1 MKRTILALCLLAA
14 TLPAFAQQQ
23 FTDKE
28 LATVIWAMGQMNPQG
43 FTLKLSDLSQ
53 PKEGI
58 MVSYGATQNSTDRKS
73 IPAVIKHA
81 KAHEGLVGGSFIPE
95 DGTYYFDS
103 TRPFAED
110 DLASALKFARENGQ
124 KSVYVVSK
132 DIHVKSNYEQKDI
145 RVIYDCDMGSS
156 TDDLFALMMLYRY
169 MDMQRCTL
177 LGVIVDRMDR
187 ANADAVDVLNNY
199 YGYPDIPIGLETQ
212 GVEAPRVFIPYHN
225 LAYARNTNAEPLFK
239 RTVGDDGTYMEG
251 YKLYRKLLAAQP
263 DKSVT
268 IASVGFLTCL
278 ARLMESGPD
287 EFSPLSGLDLLQKK
301 VKAIY
306 LMGGVFG
313 KSDQH
318 DYNFTAAIRY
328 SQTFFNKLPKDIDI
342 VFSPGEVGDPL
353 YYSAETIISDM
364 NWTDAHP
371 IKWIYEF
378 LNEDKF
384 QKMWDPLA
392 VIQAVEGDELFNL
405 SERGWVELTPTGE
418 TNFTPDPK
426 GNARYQLPGDE
437 RWSKAMLNYI
447 RLMSIQN

>member
-28 LATVIWAMGQMNPQG
+28 LATVIWAMGQMNPEG

-103 TRPFAED
+103 TRPFPED
-110 DLASALKFARENGQ
+110 SLAAALAFARQNGQ

-169 MDMQRCTL
+169 MDMHRCTL

-199 YGYPDIPIGLETQ
+199 YGYPDIPIGLETK

-225 LAYARNTNAEPLFK
+225 LAYARNTDAEPLFK
-239 RTVGDDGTYMEG
+239 RTVGDNGTYMEG
-251 YKLYRKLLAAQP
+251 YKLYR
-263 DKSVT
+263 
-268 IASVGFLTCL
+268 
-278 ARLMESGPD
+278 
-287 EFSPLSGLDLLQKK
+287 
-301 VKAIY
+301 
-306 LMGGVFG
+306 
-313 KSDQH
+313 
-318 DYNFTAAIRY
+318 
-328 SQTFFNKLPKDIDI
+328 
-342 VFSPGEVGDPL
+342 
-353 YYSAETIISDM
+353 
-364 NWTDAHP
+364 
-371 IKWIYEF
+371 
-378 LNEDKF
+378 
-384 QKMWDPLA
+384 
-392 VIQAVEGDELFNL
+392 
-405 SERGWVELTPTGE
+405 
-418 TNFTPDPK
+418 
-426 GNARYQLPGDE
+426 
-437 RWSKAMLNYI
+437 
-447 RLMSIQN
+447 